1 VDYFDD
7 VVIGSGLAA
16 LGTVMGLASRRRI
29 LVLSGEVVGA
39 FSHYDAKKAVPC
51 AFSGAGGL
59 GGYWHGV
66 IPVSGHQV
74 GDTASTQIFAELF
87 KRFYPRA
94 DIDQWLGKP
103 ALFVPWKPIR
113 PAAALAQLATQREG
127 RLSIV
132 AAMAERIDADGP
144 KLRIT
149 SSAGEHHATRVW
161 VAAGAVHTPD
171 LLARSF
177 GEQMR
182 RGHIADHVLCY
193 VGQIDHAKAP
203 HTHRTSDGVYFPA
216 LQDEAQTA
224 LYTLRPA
231 RFSFRTLDH
240 GIEQRAAFGLPTG
253 NAISKIMRSM
263 SPGLLAEAFY
273 NRFGLFASAQR
284 YSIYAQTPVECA
296 YALGTGPTPLT
307 ADLDKIQAAA
317 SLARQRQPFGGA
329 ALSQRPD
336 LFIPGIHLHHSVDKA
351 ALMQAGINQAGSR
364 IWVVDASQL
373 DGIGPEHHSFKMLSA
388 ACRLAQSSN

>member
-1 VDYFDD
+1 
-7 VVIGSGLAA
+7 
-16 LGTVMGLASRRRI
+16 
-29 LVLSGEVVGA
+29 
-39 FSHYDAKKAVPC
+39 
-51 AFSGAGGL
+51 
-59 GGYWHGV
+59 
-66 IPVSGHQV
+66 
-74 GDTASTQIFAELF
+74 
-87 KRFYPRA
+87 
-94 DIDQWLGKP
+94 
-103 ALFVPWKPIR
+103 
-113 PAAALAQLATQREG
+113 
-127 RLSIV
+127 
-132 AAMAERIDADGP
+132 MAERIDADGP

-161 VAAGAVHTPD
+161 VAAGAVHTPA

-216 LQDEAQTA
+216 MQDEAQTA

-296 YALGTGPTPLT
+296 YTLGTGPTPLT

-329 ALSQRPD
+329 ALSKRPD

-373 DGIGPEHHSFKMLSA
+373 DDIGPEHHSFKMLSA